1 MKRTFMD
8 RKPVRGG
15 IAILATLEYLII
27 VAGMVYGSLSIFAGV
42 AGDSAFQLWL
52 VPMGILVLF
61 PGLAGAYVVFRV
73 MRGHGEAMVAARAWA
88 ALTAF
93 IAPLISSL
101 WMLLLDSVG
110 SSLFRGTEGSFLPS
124 VIGAIVIGLALAP
137 AIVMH
142 LRRSLLRID
151 N

>member
-8 RKPVRGG
+8 RKLIRGG
-15 IAILATLEYLII
+15 ITVLAVLEYLVIL
-27 VAGMVYGSLSIFAGV
+27 AGMVYGSISIFART
-42 AGDSAFQLWL
+42 GDSAFQLWL

-73 MRGHGEAMVAARAWA
+73 MRGHGEAMAAARAWA

-93 IAPLISSL
+93 LAPLMSCL

-110 SSLFRGTEGSFLPS
+110 SSLFRGMEGSFLPS

-142 LRRSLLRID
+142 LRRSLLA
-151 N
+151 

>member
-8 RKPVRGG
+8 RKLIRAIITIAALVEYL
-15 IAILATLEYLII
+15 AILS
-27 VAGMVYGSLSIFAGV
+27 GMIYGSISIFAGA

-52 VPMGILVLF
+52 APIGILVLF
-61 PGLAGAYVVFRV
+61 PGLAGAYVVFKVIR
-73 MRGHGEAMVAARAWA
+73 RHGEGMTAARSWA
-88 ALTAF
+88 ALAAF
-93 IAPLISSL
+93 IAPLISCL

-110 SSLFRGTEGSFLPS
+110 SSLFRGMEGSFLPS

-142 LRRSLLRID
+142 LRRSLLA
-151 N
+151 